1 MSFEQPNH
9 DIEQKSHHAVAGG
22 KGRLNATLSAFVAL
36 AVIAVIF
43 GLQNRGDVRTH
54 FLFFSRTSKVWATI
68 GIALVVGAGL
78 DRLFSLWWRRRKQ
91 SRGHVDGTTHSSVK

>member
-1 MSFEQPNH
+1 MDFEEPTH
-9 DIEQKSHHAVAGG
+9 DVEQRSRHAVAGG
-22 KGRLNATLSAFVAL
+22 KGRLNATLTAFVAL
-36 AVIAVIF
+36 AVIATIF
-43 GLQNRGDVRTH
+43 VLQNRGEVRTH

-91 SRGHVDGTTHSSVK
+91 SRGHVDGTTPSSVK

>member
-1 MSFEQPNH
+1 MSFEEPNH
-9 DIEQKSHHAVAGG
+9 DLEQRSHHAVTDG

-36 AVIAVIF
+36 AIIAVIF
-43 GLQNRGDVRTH
+43 ALQNRGEVRTH

-68 GIALVVGAGL
+68 GIAVVVGAGL

-91 SRGHVDGTTHSSVK
+91 SRVHPDGTTHSSVK

>member
-1 MSFEQPNH
+1 MSFEEPTQ
-9 DIEQKSHHAVAGG
+9 DIEQRSGHAVAGG
-22 KGRLNATLSAFVAL
+22 KRRLNATLSAFVTL
-36 AVIAVIF
+36 AVIALIF
-43 GLQNRGDVRTH
+43 VLQNRGDVRIH

-91 SRGHVDGTTHSSVK
+91 SRRHVDGTRHSSVE